1 LSKDRDPATRE
12 ALEALLE
19 HRFRDATLLEIAL
32 THSSVAAPR
41 RRRRAGF
48 DRMEFL
54 GDRVLA
60 LVVAELLVDAFPEE
74 DEGDLGRRFAA
85 LVSAPSLAEIAVEL
99 GLAAHLRVAA
109 SEMQA
114 DGQRTR
120 SVLADA
126 FEAILGALFRDG
138 GFAAAERFVRRIFA
152 PRVQAMCAPPRDP
165 KTSLQELAQGRG
177 ESLPVYRVLASA
189 GPAHE
194 PHFTVEV
201 EAVGRRAAG
210 EGSSKRLA
218 ERAAAQALLDA
229 LEKS

>member
-1 LSKDRDPATRE
+1 MRE
-12 ALEALLE
+12 TLEALLG
-19 HRFRDATLLEIAL
+19 HSFRDPALLDVAL
-32 THSSVAAPR
+32 THSSLAAPKRQR
-41 RRRRAGF
+41 RFGF

-60 LVVAELLVDAFPEE
+60 LVVAELLVDAFPDEN
-74 DEGDLGRRFAA
+74 EGDLGRRFAA
-85 LVSAPSLAEIAVEL
+85 LVSAPSLAEIADEL
-99 GLAAHLRVAA
+99 GLAAHLRVAP
-109 SEMQA
+109 SEVQA

-126 FEAILGALFRDG
+126 FEAVLGALFRDG
-138 GFAAAERFVRRIFA
+138 GFAAAERFLRRIFA
-152 PRVQAMCAPPRDP
+152 ERVQAMKAPPRDP
-165 KTSLQELAQGRG
+165 KTTLQELAQGRG
-177 ESLPVYRVLASA
+177 PSLPVYRVLSAA

-194 PHFTVEV
+194 PHFIIEV
-201 EAVGRRAAG
+201 EAVGRRASG